1 MVNSWEHRI
10 QDNGANNKNTNWT
23 GTPRCRKC
31 LVALLL
37 YSGWQID
44 VSVRCSDATT
54 TSQTGAIYIVHSSAM
69 WPRGL
74 PLLLVNR
81 RTAPETLH
89 ISSHRRSLLLS
100 FFLRSSRGY
109 LQKTE
114 QLRQVPAFWSCF
126 MCFSIYIYIY
136 YLPRNAENRGG
147 HRSNGCVQFLP
158 PLPCCLTCS
167 GDSDFLPLLNAVAPP
182 SQFCRITL
190 SRQET
195 PNRVGGGGEGG
206 GGGGGWGW
214 WWWWWRRRRWWWEE
228 DDDVEEEDV
237 EEEGRSQDIP
247 RPGSTPCASL
257 RRRNEHGHVT
267 RGVLHASDT
276 TSTEYRALT
285 LTVRTP
291 QCGHTVWGKTSI
303 NPAASSLLWRA
314 LLFDIFWS
322 SQGHKV
328 PNGHFSELFLGFHYE
343 VNIGVR
349 HSLSQHHASSTLK
362 GLGLTLKW
370 LLAQRAWMVLR
381 GGVSESQYLGGDAP
395 DITRLTWS
403 DLRSCDEVC
412 QRRLDT
418 KQVTSK
424 ELLSLGTSQGVYV
437 RQNAAQVLALQFP
450 FLAMTQ
456 RGRDEHLH
464 S

>member
-74 PLLLVNR
+74 PLLLVDR

-89 ISSHRRSLLLS
+89 ISSHRRLLLS

-114 QLRQVPAFWSCF
+114 QLRQVPAFWCCF
-126 MCFSIYIYIY
+126 MCFSIYIN

-167 GDSDFLPLLNAVAPP
+167 GDSDFLPLLNAVVPP

-195 PNRVGGGGEGG
+195 PNSVGGGGGEGG
-206 GGGGGWGW
+206 GGGWWWWWWWWWWGW
-214 WWWWWRRRRWWWEE
+214 WWWWWRWWRRRRRWWWEE

-291 QCGHTVWGKTSI
+291 QCGHTVWGKLQSTQQLRAYFDVLCFSI
-303 NPAASSLLWRA
+303 FFDHRRATKCPMVILVNFSLDFIMRLTLVSGTACHSTMLQALWKVWA
-314 LLFDIFWS
+314 WLWS
-322 SQGHKV
+322 DCW
-328 PNGHFSELFLGFHYE
+328 
-343 VNIGVR
+343 
-349 HSLSQHHASSTLK
+349 LK
-362 GLGLTLKW
+362 GLEWSSEGAFPSLKILVEMRQTSPDW
-370 LLAQRAWMVLR
+370 L
-381 GGVSESQYLGGDAP
+381 D
-395 DITRLTWS
+395 LTWGHVT
-403 DLRSCDEVC
+403 RSAKEGWILNRWPVKSCCRLVLCRGSTCDKM
-412 QRRLDT
+412 QH
-418 KQVTSK
+418 KS
-424 ELLSLGTSQGVYV
+424 
-437 RQNAAQVLALQFP
+437 
-450 FLAMTQ
+450 
-456 RGRDEHLH
+456 
-464 S
+464 